1 MKGVLM
7 SESDAGQLNALNLE
21 SYFMGFTPNRQFKRR
36 PRLFVRAEG
45 SYIYGPQGERVF
57 DGFSGLWCSGMGHC
71 HPRIADA
78 VSQQMRRLDYVAAF
92 NMSHPSA
99 FRLADRIAGLAPEQ
113 LNHVF
118 FTTGGSDAVD
128 TALKIAMGYHRIK
141 GDATRFRFIGRERG
155 YHGVG
160 MGGISVGGMVPNR
173 KMFATM
179 MMPGVDHLPHT
190 HSLNDMAFSRGQPAW
205 GAHLAR
211 ELERVVALHDASTI
225 AAVIVEPMA
234 GSTGVLVP
242 PVGYLEE
249 LRRICTKHG
258 ILLIFDEVICGFG
271 RMGANFGAQRF
282 NVKPDMITFAKTV
295 TNGTQPLGGV
305 IMTDEI
311 FNTFMTTPEHMNTI
325 FHGYTYSAH
334 PVPVAAALAALDVF
348 EEEDVPAQ
356 VREREKLFEDALHSL
371 KGEPNVVDV
380 RNIGLA
386 GAVEFAPIEGQPTLR
401 GYQITERLLDRG
413 FYTRWTGDIA
423 SISPPFFS
431 TESELSQM
439 IETMREVIWENAAGL
454 TPAS

>member
-36 PRLFVRAEG
+36 PRFFVRAEG

-78 VSQQMRRLDYVAAF
+78 VSQQMRQLDYVAAF

-190 HSLNDMAFSRGQPAW
+190 HSLNDMAFSRGQPTW
-205 GAHLAR
+205 GAHLAQ
-211 ELERVVALHDASTI
+211 ELQRVVALHDASTI

-380 RNIGLA
+380 RNIGFA

-431 TESELSQM
+431 TESELSRM
-439 IETMREVIWENAAGL
+439 IETLREVIRENAAGL

>member
-1 MKGVLM
+1 MA
-7 SESDAGQLNALNLE
+7 ESDTNQQNALNLE
-21 SYFMGFTPNRQFKRR
+21 SYFMGFTPNKQFKRR
-36 PRLFVRAEG
+36 PRLIVKAEG
-45 SYIYGPQGERVF
+45 SYIYGPQGERIF
-57 DGFSGLWCSGMGHC
+57 DGFSGLWCTGMGHC
-71 HPRIADA
+71 HPRIAEA
-78 VSQQMRRLDYVAAF
+78 VSQQMRQLDYVAAF

-99 FRLADRIAGLAPEQ
+99 FRLADRIARLAPAGM
-113 LNHVF
+113 NHVF

-128 TALKIAMGYHRIK
+128 TALKIAMGYHRIN
-141 GDATRFRFIGRERG
+141 GDAARFRFIGRERG

-211 ELERVVALHDASTI
+211 ELERLVALHDASTI

-249 LRRICTKHG
+249 LRRICTRHG

-271 RMGANFGAQRF
+271 RMGENFAAQRF

-311 FNTFMTTPEHMNTI
+311 FNTFMTTPEHVNTI

-348 EEEDVPAQ
+348 DEEDVPAQ
-356 VREREKLFEDALHSL
+356 VRAREKLFEDALHSL
-371 KGEPNVVDV
+371 KGEPNVIDV

-386 GAVEFAPIEGQPTLR
+386 GAVEFTPIDGRPTLR

-431 TESELSQM
+431 TESELTQM
-439 IETMREVIWENAAGL
+439 IETMREVIRENATQAQ
-454 TPAS
+454 SS

>member
-1 MKGVLM
+1 MA
-7 SESDAGQLNALNLE
+7 ESDVGQQNALNLE

-71 HPRIADA
+71 HPRIAEA
-78 VSQQMRRLDYVAAF
+78 VSQQVRQLDYVAAF

-99 FRLADRIAGLAPEQ
+99 FRLADRIAGLAPDS

-160 MGGISVGGMVPNR
+160 MGGISVGGMVANR

-179 MMPGVDHLPHT
+179 MMPGVDHLPQT
-190 HSLNDMAFSRGQPAW
+190 HSLNDMAFSKGQPAW
-205 GAHLAR
+205 GAHLAK
-211 ELERVVALHDASTI
+211 ELERLVALHDASTI

-234 GSTGVLVP
+234 GSTGVIVP

-295 TNGTQPLGGV
+295 TNGVQPLGGV

-356 VREREKLFEDALHSL
+356 VRAREKIFEDALHSL
-371 KGEPNVVDV
+371 KGEPNVIDV

-439 IETMREVIWENAAGL
+439 IETMREVIRE
-454 TPAS
+454 SR

>member
-1 MKGVLM
+1 MA
-7 SESDAGQLNALNLE
+7 ESDVGQQNALNLE

-71 HPRIADA
+71 HPRIAEA
-78 VSQQMRRLDYVAAF
+78 VSQQVRQLDYVAAF

-99 FRLADRIAGLAPEQ
+99 FRLADRIAGLAPDS

-160 MGGISVGGMVPNR
+160 MGGISVGGMVANR

-179 MMPGVDHLPHT
+179 MMPGVDHLPQT
-190 HSLNDMAFSRGQPAW
+190 HSLNDMAFSRGQPTW
-205 GAHLAR
+205 GAHLAK
-211 ELERVVALHDASTI
+211 ELERLVALHDASTI

-234 GSTGVLVP
+234 GSTGVIVP

-282 NVKPDMITFAKTV
+282 NVRPDMITFAKTV
-295 TNGTQPLGGV
+295 TNGVQPLGGV

-356 VREREKLFEDALHSL
+356 VRAREKIFEDALHSL
-371 KGEPNVVDV
+371 KGEPNVIDV

-439 IETMREVIWENAAGL
+439 IETMREVIRE
-454 TPAS
+454 SR

>member
-1 MKGVLM
+1 M
-7 SESDAGQLNALNLE
+7 SESGSSQHSDLNLN
-21 SYFMGFTPNRQFKRR
+21 SYFMGFTPNKLFKRR

-45 SYIYGPQGERVF
+45 SYIYGPDGERVF
-57 DGFSGLWCSGMGHC
+57 DGFSGLWCTGMGHC
-71 HPRIADA
+71 HPKIAEA
-78 VSQQMRRLDYVAAF
+78 VSRQMRQLDYVAAF

-99 FRLADRIAGLAPEQ
+99 FRLAERIAKLAPEG
-113 LNHVF
+113 LDHVF
-118 FTTGGSDAVD
+118 YTMGGSDAVD
-128 TALKIAMGYHRIK
+128 TALKLAMGYHRIK
-141 GDATRFRFIGRERG
+141 GEATRFRFIGRERG

-179 MMPGVDHLPHT
+179 MMPGVDHLQHT
-190 HSLNDMAFSRGQPAW
+190 LSLNDMAFSKGQPTW
-205 GAHLAR
+205 GAHLAS
-211 ELERVVALHDASTI
+211 ELERLVALHDASTI
-225 AAVIVEPMA
+225 AAVIVEPVA

-271 RMGANFGAQRF
+271 RMGENFAAQRF

-311 FNTFMTTPEHMNTI
+311 FNTYMTTPEHMNTI

-348 EEEDVPAQ
+348 EEEGVPAQ
-356 VREREKLFEDALHSL
+356 VRAREKLFEDALHSL
-371 KGEPNVVDV
+371 KGEPNVIDV

-386 GAVEFAPIEGQPTLR
+386 GAIEFAPIEGHPTLR

-413 FYTRWTGDIA
+413 FYSRWTGDIA
-423 SISPPFFS
+423 TISPPFFS
-431 TESELSQM
+431 TESELTQM
-439 IETMREVIWENAAGL
+439 IETMREVIRENAAGKH
-454 TPAS
+454 AE

>member
-1 MKGVLM
+1 MKGVVM
-7 SESDAGQLNALNLE
+7 AESQTGQQNALNLE
-21 SYFMGFTPNRQFKRR
+21 SYFMGFTPNKQFKRR

-57 DGFSGLWCSGMGHC
+57 DGFSGLWCTGMGHC
-71 HPRIADA
+71 HPRIAEA
-78 VSQQMRRLDYVAAF
+78 VSRQMRQLDYVAAF

-99 FRLADRIAGLAPEQ
+99 FLLADRIAGLAPEQ

-128 TALKIAMGYHRIK
+128 TALKIAMGYHRIN

-160 MGGISVGGMVPNR
+160 MGGISVGGMVANR

-179 MMPGVDHLPHT
+179 MMPGVDHLPQT
-190 HSLNDMAFSRGQPAW
+190 HSLKDMAFSRGQPTW
-205 GAHLAR
+205 GAHLAQ
-211 ELERVVALHDASTI
+211 ELERLVALHDASTV

-348 EEEDVPAQ
+348 DEEDVPAQ
-356 VREREKLFEDALHSL
+356 VRAREKLFEDALHSL
-371 KGEPNVVDV
+371 KGEPNVIDV

-439 IETMREVIWENAAGL
+439 IETMREVIRENATGSRR
-454 TPAS
+454 AS

>member
-1 MKGVLM
+1 MA
-7 SESDAGQLNALNLE
+7 ESDVGQQNALNFE

-71 HPRIADA
+71 HPRIAEA
-78 VSQQMRRLDYVAAF
+78 VSQQVRQLDYVAAF

-99 FRLADRIAGLAPEQ
+99 FRLADRIAGLAPDS

-160 MGGISVGGMVPNR
+160 MGGISVGGMVANR

-179 MMPGVDHLPHT
+179 MMPGVDHLPQT
-190 HSLNDMAFSRGQPAW
+190 HSLNDMAFSKGQPAW
-205 GAHLAR
+205 GAHLAK
-211 ELERVVALHDASTI
+211 ELERLVALHDASTI

-234 GSTGVLVP
+234 GSTGVIVP

-282 NVKPDMITFAKTV
+282 NVRPDMITFAKTV
-295 TNGTQPLGGV
+295 TNGVQPLGGV

-356 VREREKLFEDALHSL
+356 VRAREKIFEDALHSL
-371 KGEPNVVDV
+371 KGEPNVIDV

-439 IETMREVIWENAAGL
+439 IETMREVIRG
-454 TPAS
+454 SR